1 MHTSSINSKLGYI
14 TIVEED
20 GFITA
25 ILFAY
30 MDENPSKLSKRAKKQ
45 IEEYLKGERKVFDL
59 PIKMKGTDFQ
69 KMVWNAIYDIP
80 FGETIT
86 YKDIGEKIGSKGYQ
100 AIGSACGKNPLP
112 IIVPCHRVLGKDN
125 IGGFS
130 LGLDTKRA
138 LLDLEKMPS

>member
-30 MDENPSKLSKRAKKQ
+30 MDENPSQLSKKAKTQ

-86 YKDIGEKIGSKGYQ
+86 YKDIGDKIGSKGYQ

-112 IIVPCHRVLGKDN
+112 IIGPCHRVLGKDN

>member
-1 MHTSSINSKLGYI
+1 MHTSSINSKFGYI
-14 TIVEED
+14 SIVEED

-25 ILFAY
+25 ILFFY
-30 MDENPSKLSKRAKKQ
+30 MKENPSPLSEKAKIQ
-45 IEEYLKGERKVFDL
+45 VEEYLKGERKTFDL

-69 KMVWNAIYDIP
+69 KIVWNAIYDIP
-80 FGETIT
+80 FGKTIS
-86 YKDIGEKIGSKGYQ
+86 YKDIGDRIGSKGYQ

-130 LGLDTKRA
+130 LGLDIKKS
-138 LLDLEKMPS
+138 LLSLESGK